1 LKLYNTLTR
10 TVEEISTQHKT
21 VRIYLCG
28 VTVYDDSHIGHARTI
43 IVFDVLRRYLEFKGY
58 DVNFIQNFTD
68 VDDKIICRAKRE
80 GVTAKEIAKKYIK
93 NYFTDFS
100 CLNVRPANLFPCATE
115 HIEEMINLIEGL
127 IKKNYAYISRN
138 GVYFRVKSFSSYG
151 KLSKKTIKE
160 LESGSRVEIDQSKH
174 DPLDFA
180 LWKFGSEEPA
190 WHSPWGKGKPGWH
203 IECSAMALKY
213 FGNPFEIHGG
223 GNDLIFPHHE
233 NEIAQSEA
241 FSDKL
246 FAKLWLH
253 IGMVTINAEKMSKSV
268 GNIITVREALDRWGA
283 NSLRIFC
290 ISVQYSKPLDF
301 SNQILLES
309 VQRWRQ
315 IETCAYELRFAD
327 GYGGQLKAIELLS
340 HEAIKEFTAAL
351 EDDLNTSMALT
362 IFMKFVAAINRYA
375 ADESLTSDMSQ
386 IALGSFNQCMEILGL
401 RVLEPANTERKEIED
416 LIVLRNKFR
425 NEKKFQ
431 ESDFIRRQL
440 IDNYNV
446 ELMDHKNRTLW
457 KKVEIPTSI

>member
-10 TVEEISTQHKT
+10 TVEEINTQNKT

-28 VTVYDDSHIGHARTI
+28 VTVYDDSHMGHARTI

-80 GVTAKEIAKKYIK
+80 GVTAKEIARKYIK

-180 LWKFGSEEPA
+180 LWKFSSDEPS
-190 WHSPWGKGKPGWH
+190 WHSPWGKGRPGWH

-253 IGMVTINAEKMSKSV
+253 IGMVTINSEKMSKSV
-268 GNIITVREALDRWGA
+268 GNIITVREGLDRWGA

-309 VQRWRQ
+309 IQRWRQ

-340 HEAIKEFTAAL
+340 RETIKEFTSAL
-351 EDDLNTSMALT
+351 EDDLNTSIALT

-401 RVLEPANTERKEIED
+401 RVLEPANTERKEIEE

-425 NEKKFQ
+425 TEKKFQ

>member
-10 TVEEISTQHKT
+10 TIEEIITQNKT
-21 VRIYLCG
+21 IRIYLCG

-58 DVNFIQNFTD
+58 AVNFIQNFTD
-68 VDDKIICRAKRE
+68 IDDKIIYRAKRE
-80 GVTAKEIAKKYIK
+80 GLAAKDIAIKYIK

-100 CLNVRPANLFPCATE
+100 RLNVRHANQFPRATK

-127 IKKNYAYISRN
+127 IKKNYAYISLN
-138 GVYFRVKSFSSYG
+138 GVYFRVKSFPTYG

-160 LESGSRVEIDQSKH
+160 LELGSRIEIDQSKQ

-180 LWKFGSEEPA
+180 LWKFYSEEPT
-190 WHSPWGKGKPGWH
+190 WDSPWGKGRPGWH

-213 FGNPFEIHGG
+213 LGSPFEIHGG

-241 FSDKL
+241 FSGNL

-253 IGMVTINAEKMSKSV
+253 TGMVTTNSEKMSKSL
-268 GNIITVREALDRWGA
+268 GNIITVREGLDRWGA

-301 SNQILLES
+301 SDQILLES
-309 VQRWRQ
+309 MQRWRQ
-315 IETCAYELRFAD
+315 IETCAYELRFAN

-340 HEAIKEFTAAL
+340 HESFKEFIAAL
-351 EDDLNTSMALT
+351 EDDLNTSLALT
-362 IFMKFVAAINRYA
+362 IFMKFVGAINHYA
-375 ADESLTSDMSQ
+375 ADENLTSDMSE
-386 IALGSFNQCMEILGL
+386 IALVTFNQCMEILGL
-401 RVLEPANTERKEIED
+401 RVLEPADNERKEIED

-425 NEKKFQ
+425 IEKKFE

-440 IDNYNV
+440 IDNYCV
-446 ELMDHKNRTLW
+446 ELMDHKNRTIW
-457 KKVEIPTSI
+457 KKVETPVSI

>member
-1 LKLYNTLTR
+1 MKLYNTLTR
-10 TVEEISTQHKT
+10 TVEEINTQNKT

-28 VTVYDDSHIGHARTI
+28 VTVYDDSHMGHARTI
-43 IVFDVLRRYLEFKGY
+43 IVFDVLRRYLEFKGC

-80 GVTAKEIAKKYIK
+80 GVTAKEIARKYIK

-180 LWKFGSEEPA
+180 LWKFCSDEPS
-190 WHSPWGKGKPGWH
+190 WHSPWGKGRPGWH

-253 IGMVTINAEKMSKSV
+253 IGMVTINSEKMSKSV
-268 GNIITVREALDRWGA
+268 GNIITVREGLDQWGA

-309 VQRWRQ
+309 IQRWRQ

-340 HEAIKEFTAAL
+340 RETIKEFTSAL
-351 EDDLNTSMALT
+351 EDDLNTSIALT

-401 RVLEPANTERKEIED
+401 RVLEPANTERKEIEE
-416 LIVLRNKFR
+416 LVVLRNKFR
-425 NEKKFQ
+425 TEKKFQ

-457 KKVEIPTSI
+457 KKVESPTSI

>member
-1 LKLYNTLTR
+1 MKLYNTLTR
-10 TVEEISTQHKT
+10 IVEEINTQNKT

-43 IVFDVLRRYLEFKGY
+43 IVFDVLRRYLEFKGC

-80 GVTAKEIAKKYIK
+80 GVTAKEIARKYIK

-138 GVYFRVKSFSSYG
+138 GVYFCVKSFSPYG

-180 LWKFGSEEPA
+180 LWKFCSDEPA
-190 WHSPWGKGKPGWH
+190 WPSPWGKGRPGWH

-253 IGMVTINAEKMSKSV
+253 IGMVTINSEKMSKSV
-268 GNIITVREALDRWGA
+268 GNIITVREGIDRWGA

-309 VQRWRQ
+309 IQRWRQ

-340 HEAIKEFTAAL
+340 HEAIKEFMAAL

-375 ADESLTSDMSQ
+375 ADESLTYDMSQ

-401 RVLEPANTERKEIED
+401 RVLEPANTERKQIEE
-416 LIVLRNKFR
+416 LIILRNKFR
-425 NEKKFQ
+425 TEKKFQ

>member
-1 LKLYNTLTR
+1 MKLYNTLTR
-10 TVEEISTQHKT
+10 TVEEISTQNKII
-21 VRIYLCG
+21 RIYLCG

-43 IVFDVLRRYLEFKGY
+43 IVFDVLRRYLEFKGFG
-58 DVNFIQNFTD
+58 VNFIQNFTD

-80 GVTAKEIAKKYIK
+80 GVTAKEIATKYIR

-100 CLNVRPANLFPCATE
+100 CLNIRPANRFPCATD

-127 IKKNYAYISRN
+127 INKNYAYISRN
-138 GVYFRVKSFSSYG
+138 GVYFHVKSFSSYG

-160 LESGSRVEIDQSKH
+160 LESGSRVEIDQSKY

-180 LWKFGSEEPA
+180 LWKFCSDEPA
-190 WHSPWGKGKPGWH
+190 WHSPWGKGRPGWH

-223 GNDLIFPHHE
+223 GSDLIFPHHE

-246 FAKLWLH
+246 FAKLWMH
-253 IGMVTINAEKMSKSV
+253 IGMVTINSEKMSKSV
-268 GNIITVREALDRWGA
+268 GNIITVREGIDRWGA

-301 SNQILLES
+301 TNQILSECI
-309 VQRWRQ
+309 QRWRQ
-315 IETCAYELRFAD
+315 IETCAYELRFAK
-327 GYGGQLKAIELLS
+327 GSGGQLKAIELL
-340 HEAIKEFTAAL
+340 ALQCIKEFMAAL

-375 ADESLTSDMSQ
+375 ADENLTYDMSQ
-386 IALGSFNQCMEILGL
+386 LALGSFKQCMDILGL
-401 RVLEPANTERKEIED
+401 RVLEPADTERKEIED
-416 LIVLRNKFR
+416 LIVLRNKLR
-425 NEKKFQ
+425 TEKKFQ

-446 ELMDHKNRTLW
+446 ELMDHKHRTLW
-457 KKVEIPTSI
+457 KKVEVPVNA

>member
-1 LKLYNTLTR
+1 MKLYNTLTR
-10 TVEEISTQHKT
+10 TVEEVSTQNKT

-58 DVNFIQNFTD
+58 DINFIQNFTD

-80 GVTAKEIAKKYIK
+80 GVTAKEIATKYIK

-100 CLNVRPANLFPCATE
+100 SLNVRQANRFPCATE
-115 HIEEMINLIEGL
+115 HIEEMIHLIEGL

-138 GVYFRVKSFSSYG
+138 GVYFRVKFFSSYG

-180 LWKFGSEEPA
+180 LWKFSSDEPA
-190 WHSPWGKGKPGWH
+190 WHSPWGKGRPGWH

-213 FGNPFEIHGG
+213 FENPFEIHGG
-223 GNDLIFPHHE
+223 GSDLIFPHHE

-253 IGMVTINAEKMSKSV
+253 IGMVTINSEKMSKSV
-268 GNIITVREALDRWGA
+268 GNIITVREGLDRWGA

-309 VQRWRQ
+309 IQRWRQ

-340 HEAIKEFTAAL
+340 HESIEEFTAAL

-375 ADESLTSDMSQ
+375 ADENLTSDMSQ

-401 RVLEPANTERKEIED
+401 RVLEPANKERKEIED
-416 LIVLRNKFR
+416 LIVLRNKLR
-425 NEKKFQ
+425 SEKKFQ

-457 KKVEIPTSI
+457 KKVEIPASI

>member
-1 LKLYNTLTR
+1 MKLYNTLTR
-10 TVEEISTQHKT
+10 TVEEINTQNKT

-43 IVFDVLRRYLEFKGY
+43 IVFDVLHRYLEFKGY

-127 IKKNYAYISRN
+127 IKKKYAYISRN

-190 WHSPWGKGKPGWH
+190 WHSPWGKGRPGWH

-268 GNIITVREALDRWGA
+268 GNIITVREGLDRWGA

-340 HEAIKEFTAAL
+340 RETIKEFTSAL
-351 EDDLNTSMALT
+351 EDDLNTSIALT

-431 ESDFIRRQL
+431 ESDLIRRQL

>member
-1 LKLYNTLTR
+1 MKLYNTLTR
-10 TVEEISTQHKT
+10 NVEEVNTQNKT

-28 VTVYDDSHIGHARTI
+28 VTVYDDSHMGHARTI
-43 IVFDVLRRYLEFKGY
+43 IVFDVLRRYLEFKGC

-80 GVTAKEIAKKYIK
+80 GVTAKEIAAKYIK

-100 CLNVRPANLFPCATE
+100 CLNVRPANLFPCATQ

-138 GVYFRVKSFSSYG
+138 GVYFRVKCFSSYG
-151 KLSKKTIKE
+151 KLSKKTIEE

-180 LWKFGSEEPA
+180 LWKFCSDEPA
-190 WHSPWGKGKPGWH
+190 WHSPWGKGRPGWH

-253 IGMVTINAEKMSKSV
+253 IGMVTINSEKMSKSV
-268 GNIITVREALDRWGA
+268 GNIITVREGLDQWGA

-301 SNQILLES
+301 SDQILLES
-309 VQRWRQ
+309 IQRWRQ

-327 GYGGQLKAIELLS
+327 GYGGQVKAIELLS

-401 RVLEPANTERKEIED
+401 RVLEPANTERKEIEE
-416 LIVLRNKFR
+416 LVALRNKFR
-425 NEKKFQ
+425 TEKKFQ